1 VSPQE
6 LDAEQ
11 RSVDEVVAEWPEV
24 RAKQVFGH
32 RGYVRGGKMFGFQA
46 DVGVAVK
53 APAGD
58 VADALYGHAGVVPF
72 IYNGAME
79 MRAWPVLPLRDDSE
93 IAAALTA
100 LKDAYDRA
108 G

>member
-1 VSPQE
+1 VSPQV
-6 LDAEQ
+6 LAPEQ
-11 RSVDEVVAEWPEV
+11 HSVDEVVAEWPEV

-46 DVGVAVK
+46 DVGVAIKVF
-53 APAGD
+53 AGE
-58 VADALYGHAGVVPF
+58 VADALYARDGVVPF
-72 IYNGAME
+72 VYNGAME
-79 MRAWPVLPLRDDSE
+79 MRAWPVMPLRTDAE

-100 LKDAYDRA
+100 LKDAYDRV